1 MTLAEV
7 DIKCAAFDPAG
18 KTLAI
23 GLESGEVKLCSWPA
37 LEVTKSLGK
46 HGDSVTGIAFSP
58 DGKFILTTS
67 SEPAN
72 KPDKAGRGDGA
83 VHSDHNYI
91 VYRYTK
97 PPGRLIHT
105 TFYAPR
111 RLLFGLFDRSPPI
124 KKSSTS

>member
-1 MTLAEV
+1 MTLTEV

-97 PPGRLIHT
+97 PQRAHSLHSHHILRAA
-105 TFYAPR
+105 F
-111 RLLFGLFDRSPPI
+111 
-124 KKSSTS
+124 SSVCLTVRHR